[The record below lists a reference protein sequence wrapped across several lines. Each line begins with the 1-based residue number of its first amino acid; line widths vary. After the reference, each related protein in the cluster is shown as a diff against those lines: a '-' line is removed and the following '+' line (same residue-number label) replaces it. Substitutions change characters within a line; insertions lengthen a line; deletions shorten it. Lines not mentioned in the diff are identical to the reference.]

1 MSSSGTSTDK
11 NMGAEVEVDPS
22 EVGLSAER
30 LELIGTH
37 FRSYV
42 DDGRLPGTQ
51 VLVSRG
57 GKVAYVDRYGWRDC
71 ERDLPV
77 TADTIYRIYSMTK
90 PITSIAAMQLYE
102 QGLFQLNDPIS
113 RWLPAFSDT
122 RVFASGNATLYETRE
137 PKREITVHDLLT
149 HMSGLTYDF
158 HMANFVD
165 EIYRKNGFNWGMPGD
180 LKESCD
186 VLARLP
192 LLFDP
197 GTEWNYSY
205 STDVLGRL
213 VEVISGQ
220 NLDEYFSEKI
230 LDPLGMSDTG
240 FSVPPE
246 DAERFTSNYTPHS
259 KTQQRTLLDGAET
272 SAYLK
277 PPKVLSG
284 GGGLVSTMADYYRFT
299 QMLLAGGTLDGTR
312 IIGRATLRYMTTNHL
327 PGGDDLT
334 VFGRALFSEAAFD
347 GVGFGLGF
355 SINLN
360 PAKAKVIGN
369 AGEFAWG
376 GAASTAFW
384 VDPTEDI
391 TVVFLTQ
398 LLPSST
404 HPIRPELKT
413 LVYQALV

>member
-1 MSSSGTSTDK
+1 MSRATC
-11 NMGAEVEVDPS
+11 AEVEVDPS

-30 LELIGTH
+30 LELIGAH
-37 FRSYV
+37 LHKYV
-42 DDGRLPGTQ
+42 DDERLPGTH

-77 TADTIYRIYSMTK
+77 TTDTIYRIYSMTK
-90 PITSIAAMQLYE
+90 PVTSIAAMQLYE

-122 RVFASGNATLYETRE
+122 RVFASGNAAFYETRE

-165 EIYRKNGFNWGMPGD
+165 EIYRNNGFNWSMPGD
-180 LKESCD
+180 LKESCEA
-186 VLARLP
+186 LANLP

-197 GTEWNYSY
+197 GTGWSYSY

-220 NLDEYFSEKI
+220 KLDEYFTENI
-230 LDPLGMSDTG
+230 LDPLGMDDTG
-240 FSVPPE
+240 FFVPPE
-246 DAERFTSNYTPHS
+246 DAERFSSNYFPLPST
-259 KTQQRTLLDGAET
+259 KQRKLLDDAE
-272 SAYLK
+272 SSDFLK
-277 PPKVLSG
+277 PPKALSG

-299 QMLLAGGTLDGTR
+299 QMLLARGTLDGNR
-312 IIGRATLRYMTTNHL
+312 IIGRTTLQYMTKNHL
-327 PGGDDLT
+327 PGGGDLT
-334 VFGRALFSEAAFD
+334 AFSRGSFSEATND

-355 SINLN
+355 SVNLN
-360 PAKAKVIGN
+360 PAKAKVLSSG
-369 AGEFAWG
+369 GEYAWG

-384 VDPTEDI
+384 VDPAEDL

-398 LLPSST
+398 LMPSTT